1 MIDLT
6 KLFDKEVQRMA
17 ERLGAMDPGSAAY
30 GQMLSNMNE
39 LIWLADRHA
48 LAAQEKPAVIDI
60 TPAHV
65 KKSVEEDLGLDT
77 PEEAAPQTV
86 PFPEPFPEPF
96 AEAEPVAEPAPK
108 TERSYTKEEVR
119 AALAESRKRG
129 VKVTLCSVSWATITS
144 PPFPPVSTARSWRS
158 WVKPDAGS
166 TCTAQPVRGKAL
178 AELPALGTAE
188 REAP

>member
-6 KLFDKEVQRMA
+6 KLFDTEVQRMA
-17 ERLGAMDPGSAAY
+17 EKLGAMDPGSTAY

-96 AEAEPVAEPAPK
+96 AEPAPEPK

-129 VKVTLCSVSWATITS
+129 VKVTALLGELGYDNFSAV
-144 PPFPPVSTARSWRS
+144 P
-158 WVKPDAGS
+158 AGEYG
-166 TCTAQPVRGKAL
+166 AVMAK
-178 AELPALGTAE
+178 LG
-188 REAP
+188 EA

>member
-17 ERLGAMDPGSAAY
+17 ERLCAMDPGSAAY

-48 LAAQEKPAVIDI
+48 LAAQEKPTVIDI

-86 PFPEPFPEPF
+86 PFPEPFPEP
-96 AEAEPVAEPAPK
+96 APE
-108 TERSYTKEEVR
+108 TGRSYTKEEVR

-129 VKVTLCSVSWATITS
+129 VKVTALLGELGYDNFSAV
-144 PPFPPVSTARSWRS
+144 P
-158 WVKPDAGS
+158 AGEYG
-166 TCTAQPVRGKAL
+166 AVMAK
-178 AELPALGTAE
+178 LG
-188 REAP
+188 EA